1 MKKLIV
7 LALSLILALSLSIP
21 AFAVP
26 PVPPT
31 TASPAPFTDCDN
43 EEIIAAWAAGIV
55 SGNGNGEFRP
65 LGTLTHAEWTQILY
79 NAFGTECIH
88 TYYTYYYY
96 VNESLVKETDWW
108 APAIH
113 WFEDAA
119 IYPHYDSADEPLRL
133 AMWESLYDFY
143 QSDNYYDEM
152 AQWAGESASYDW
164 CVVTTYLFYMAGSKT
179 AIDENFVNEA
189 HEWAI
194 SRNAGISDNWRTVS
208 YAGYASGQ
216 YFTRAEAVSLL
227 IRLGELDLCVMG

>member
-7 LALSLILALSLSIP
+7 LALSLILALSLSIS

-65 LGTLTHAEWTQILY
+65 LGTLTHAEWIQMLY
-79 NAFGTECIH
+79 NAFGNEERLYV
-88 TYYTYYYY
+88 YYHY
-96 VNESLVKETDWW
+96 VNGYPVKETDWW
-108 APAIH
+108 TPAIH

-152 AQWAGESASYDW
+152 ARWANESASYDW
-164 CVVTTYLFYMAGSKT
+164 CVATTYLFYMAGDKT
-179 AIDENFVNEA
+179 ALDENFVNEA

-194 SRNAGISDNWRTVS
+194 SRDASISDNWRTIS

-227 IRLGELDLCVMG
+227 IRLGEIDLGVMG